1 MDQVLLDKVMERVAS
16 EIKVPGGRCK
26 ISDIGVSEFVGT
38 TMGNTIGLVIAS
50 ADPALTD
57 VMHLGRFRSIGIL
70 GGRTGFAPQAMAM
83 DDAVKATNT
92 EVISMEAAKDDMGQ
106 GQGSLI
112 LIGAD
117 DVSDVRRA
125 IEIALANVEKY
136 FGDIYENSSGHLEY
150 QYTARASYCLEK
162 GFGTP
167 VGKAFGLVCGAPA
180 AIGTVLS
187 DTALKAANVEVV
199 SYTSPAGGE
208 GYAFQN
214 EVTMTI
220 TGDSGAVRQAVRAS
234 IEIGKKLL
242 GAFGEEP
249 KSCST
254 PYI

>member
-16 EIKVPGGRCK
+16 EMKVPGGCCK
-26 ISDIGVSEFVGT
+26 MGDIGVSEFVGT
-38 TMGNTIGLVIAS
+38 TIGNTIGLVIAS
-50 ADPALTD
+50 IDPSLTD
-57 VMHLGRFRSIGIL
+57 VMNCGRFRSIGIL
-70 GGRTGFAPQAMAM
+70 GGRTGLGPQAMAM
-83 DDAVKATNT
+83 DDAIKATNT
-92 EVISMEAAKDDMGQ
+92 EIISIEQTKDDTSQ

-112 LIGAD
+112 LIGAE

-136 FGDIYENSSGHLEY
+136 FGDIYENAAGHLEF

-167 VGKAFGLVCGAPA
+167 FGKAFGLVCGAPA
-180 AIGTVLS
+180 AIGVVLS
-187 DTALKAANVEVV
+187 DTAMKAANVDVV

-208 GYAFQN
+208 GFSYQN
-214 EVTMTI
+214 EVTLTI

-234 IEIGKKLL
+234 IEVGKKIL

-249 KSCST
+249 KSCAT